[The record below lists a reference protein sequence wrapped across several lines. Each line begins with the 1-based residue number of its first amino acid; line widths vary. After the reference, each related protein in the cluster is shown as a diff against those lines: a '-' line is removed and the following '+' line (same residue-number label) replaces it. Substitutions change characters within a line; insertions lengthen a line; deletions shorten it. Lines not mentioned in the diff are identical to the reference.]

1 MKKLLLLGTCAAA
14 ILFSLGCYDSKYYD
28 NKLLTKARND
38 QRADTV
44 NRDLRLIPYDF
55 DAIFGLNYTQNYN
68 DYPTP
73 NY

>member
-1 MKKLLLLGTCAAA
+1 MKKLWLLGACAAA

-28 NKLLTKARND
+28 TKLHTAARND

-55 DAIFGLNYTQNYN
+55 DAIFGLNYSQNYN
-68 DYPTP
+68 DYPSP